1 MRDRLNCRTISRNSW
16 CRRVSAGSQLE
27 DFEPES
33 EKVQLLSDNQLRE
46 VFEPVFEDIRKR
58 ATVAEKFLDRDLYR
72 VYIATLWSNVV
83 LSPDEVGIEEEDIE
97 PLHDILLS
105 EIRNAIGPDNSMKEL
120 YQFISSKDGEKAM
133 VEAKITQTHKD
144 LLNYF
149 SSMILDPEGH
159 KRWMDY
165 IRDQQK

>member
-1 MRDRLNCRTISRNSW
+1 M
-16 CRRVSAGSQLE
+16 
-27 DFEPES
+27 
-33 EKVQLLSDNQLRE
+33 
-46 VFEPVFEDIRKR
+46 
-58 ATVAEKFLDRDLYR
+58 
-72 VYIATLWSNVV
+72 V
-83 LSPDEVGIEEEDIE
+83 LSPSEVGIEEEDIE

-105 EIRNAIGPDNSMKEL
+105 EIRDAIGPDNSMKEL

>member
-1 MRDRLNCRTISRNSW
+1 MRDRLNCRTISSNSW

-83 LSPDEVGIEEEDIE
+83 LWPDEVGIEEEDIKNE
-97 PLHDILLS
+97 QGEVSLDEVS
-105 EIRNAIGPDNSMKEL
+105 EQENKEIEVNTEDSDTSN
-120 YQFISSKDGEKAM
+120 Q
-133 VEAKITQTHKD
+133 
-144 LLNYF
+144 
-149 SSMILDPEGH
+149 
-159 KRWMDY
+159 
-165 IRDQQK
+165 

>member
-1 MRDRLNCRTISRNSW
+1 MLSD
-16 CRRVSAGSQLE
+16 SQLKE
-27 DFEPES
+27 IFD
-33 EKVQLLSDNQLRE
+33 
-46 VFEPVFEDIRKR
+46 PVFSDIRKR

-72 VYIATLWSNVV
+72 VYAATLWSNVV

-97 PLHDILLS
+97 PLHDILLD
-105 EIRNAIGPDNSMKEL
+105 EIKDAIGPHDSMKEL

-133 VEAKITQTHKD
+133 VEAKLTQTHKD

-165 IRDQQK
+165 IREQQKQPR

>member
-1 MRDRLNCRTISRNSW
+1 M
-16 CRRVSAGSQLE
+16 
-27 DFEPES
+27 
-33 EKVQLLSDNQLRE
+33 LSDKQLKDI
-46 VFEPVFEDIRKR
+46 FEPVFGDIRKR
-58 ATVAEKFLDRDLYR
+58 ATVTEKFLDRDLYR

-83 LSPDEVGIEEEDIE
+83 LSPNEVGIEEEDIE
-97 PLHDILLS
+97 PLHDILVS
-105 EIRNAIGPDNSMKEL
+105 EISNAIGPENSMKEI

-133 VEAKITQTHKD
+133 VEAKLTQTHKD

-159 KRWMDY
+159 KRWMDH

>member
-1 MRDRLNCRTISRNSW
+1 M
-16 CRRVSAGSQLE
+16 
-27 DFEPES
+27 
-33 EKVQLLSDNQLRE
+33 LSDNQLKE
-46 VFEPVFEDIRKR
+46 TFWPVFEDIRKR
-58 ATVAEKFLDRDLYR
+58 ATVAERFLDRDLYR
-72 VYIATLWSNVV
+72 VYIATLWSNIV

-97 PLHDILLS
+97 PLHDILIS
-105 EIRNAIGPDNSMKEL
+105 EISDAIGPDNSMKEI

-133 VEAKITQTHKD
+133 VEAKLNQTHKD

-159 KRWMDY
+159 KRWMDH